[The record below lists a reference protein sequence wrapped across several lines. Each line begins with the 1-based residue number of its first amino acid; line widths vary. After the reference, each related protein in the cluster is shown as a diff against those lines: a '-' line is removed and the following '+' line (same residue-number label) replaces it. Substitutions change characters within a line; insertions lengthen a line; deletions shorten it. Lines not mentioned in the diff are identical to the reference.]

1 MVGTASEGP
10 VSPPT
15 TALHAANNDEDELG
29 ADGADDEG
37 AVVGGSKDV
46 AGPHGLSA
54 EYLSALGAIEVAGG
68 ALPAGELPRDA
79 LARSVL
85 ARARA
90 LRRARR
96 RIRSD
101 RGAVSQG
108 LRHESR
114 RA

>member
-46 AGPHGLSA
+46 AGPLGLS
-54 EYLSALGAIEVAGG
+54 
-68 ALPAGELPRDA
+68 
-79 LARSVL
+79 RS
-85 ARARA
+85 
-90 LRRARR
+90 
-96 RIRSD
+96 I
-101 RGAVSQG
+101 
-108 LRHESR
+108 
-114 RA
+114 